1 MERAAFEVRFTCST
15 VELRLEAPG
24 REPLLAHGAVQP
36 LDVDLERRPVAAAP
50 AAALAAAGS
59 SQPPR
64 GLVLLLGLGQL
75 AHEVEAGA
83 QVHARRG
90 VLRPQRRRAPVKLL
104 GPLVVAGLPESGA
117 LLSF

>member
-1 MERAAFEVRFTCST
+1 MELAAFEVQFTCST

-24 REPLLAHGAVQP
+24 LEPLLAHGAVQP
-36 LDVDLERRPVAAAP
+36 LDVDLERRPVA
-50 AAALAAAGS
+50 LAAGS
-59 SQPPR
+59 GQPPR

>member
-50 AAALAAAGS
+50 AAAGS